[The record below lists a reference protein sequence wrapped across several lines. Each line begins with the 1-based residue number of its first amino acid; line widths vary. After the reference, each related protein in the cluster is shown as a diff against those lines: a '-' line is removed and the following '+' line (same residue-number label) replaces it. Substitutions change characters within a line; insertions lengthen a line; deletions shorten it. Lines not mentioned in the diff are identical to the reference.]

1 MGYADKFHISLNE
14 EVAKAGKPPD
24 VLTVD
29 ELTEVLQDFD
39 PIHNLNDKT
48 LVHFLAGRKIP
59 EDELAH
65 LFAQSR
71 DSDIPNASMLKKL
84 TESLAVGNKR
94 KLGTAFTDPSRIS

>member
-1 MGYADKFHISLNE
+1 MNE

-29 ELTEVLQDFD
+29 ELTEILQDFD
-39 PIHNLNDKT
+39 PIHNLDDKK
-48 LVHFLAGRKIP
+48 LVHFLAGRRIP
-59 EDELAH
+59 EDELTH

-71 DSDIPNASMLKKL
+71 QSDLPNASMLKKL

-94 KLGTAFTDPSRIS
+94 KLGSGVNDPTRIS